1 MTWELGVITVGGIS
15 TITIIVSKLKC
26 YAKKKGSCN
35 YGCGVTEKPLIE
47 EEYEVKT
54 LDLNGVSVMYT
65 IAKHHYP
72 KEEQQEEE
80 TDDEGSYEH

>member
-1 MTWELGVITVGGIS
+1 MGFELGAVTVGSLSIL
-15 TITIIVSKLKC
+15 TIIVTKLKC
-26 YAKKKGSCN
+26 YAKKNGSCN
-35 YGCGVTEKPLIE
+35 YGCGYLDKPLID

-54 LDLNGVSVMYT
+54 LDLDGVSVMYT

-80 TDDEGSYEH
+80 TEESVETD

>member
-1 MTWELGVITVGGIS
+1 MGFELGAVTVGSLSIL
-15 TITIIVSKLKC
+15 TIIVTKLKC
-26 YAKKKGSCN
+26 YAKKNGTCN
-35 YGCGVTEKPLIE
+35 YGCGYLDKPLIE

-72 KEEQQEEE
+72 EYEETEDEEE
-80 TDDEGSYEH
+80 DS